1 MELTRKA
8 LEELILKE
16 ITGRDMEAQ
25 EPDMTQAYI
34 DYIVKV
40 QELSRE
46 AIEAIE
52 NGAEPYDAI
61 AATGLS
67 NTIASYTDQEFYDH
81 FHR

>member
-16 ITGRDMEAQ
+16 ITGDQMTAQ
-25 EPDMTQAYI
+25 EPDMVQAYI

-46 AIEAIE
+46 ALEAIE
-52 NGAEPYDAI
+52 NGAEPYKAVWDSGFAN
-61 AATGLS
+61 AV
-67 NTIASYTDQEFYDH
+67 ASYTDQEFYDH

>member
-16 ITGRDMEAQ
+16 ITGDQMAAQ

-46 AIEAIE
+46 ALEAIE
-52 NGAEPYDAI
+52 NGTEPYNAV
-61 AATGLS
+61 AETGLS
-67 NTIASYTDQEFYDH
+67 NVLNAFTDQPFYDH